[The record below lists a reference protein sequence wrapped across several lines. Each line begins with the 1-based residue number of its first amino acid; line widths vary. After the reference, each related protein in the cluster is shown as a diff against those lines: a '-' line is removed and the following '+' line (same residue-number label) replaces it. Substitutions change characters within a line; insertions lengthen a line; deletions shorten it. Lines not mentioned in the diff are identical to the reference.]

1 MRIAR
6 TLAAAA
12 LAAALTSG
20 LAPAA
25 LAAASSPAPASHSV
39 SSHHGKK
46 PAKDKAKLDLHARGS
61 VEAGD
66 AVALR
71 GRLTHSTGKGY
82 KPAAGLVVVVSL
94 QGSTGSSVVGEATTD
109 AKGRYTLTYT
119 TTADQVG
126 SRLRLKAAFAGD
138 AQVKAVT
145 SKAVT
150 VKVQAPDD
158 GSGDDDGDDDGG
170 EHGPGGDHQG

>member
-25 LAAASSPAPASHSV
+25 LAASSPAPASHSAA
-39 SSHHGKK
+39 SHHGKK
-46 PAKDKAKLDLHARGS
+46 PAKDKAKLDLHGSGS
-61 VEAGD
+61 VVAGD

-71 GRLTHSTGKGY
+71 GRLTHDKGKGY
-82 KPAAGLVVVVSL
+82 KSAAGQVVTVSL
-94 QGSTGSSVVGEATTD
+94 LGTTGSTVLGEATTD
-109 AKGRYTLTYT
+109 AKGRYTLSYT
-119 TTADQVG
+119 TTADQAG

-138 AQVKAVT
+138 ARVKAVA
-145 SKAVT
+145 SKTIT
-150 VKVQAPDD
+150 VKVEAPEDGTGDD
-158 GSGDDDGDDDGG
+158 GAGDDDAG
-170 EHGPGGDHQG
+170 EHGPGGDR

>member
-25 LAAASSPAPASHSV
+25 LAAAPSPAHASHSV

-46 PAKDKAKLDLHARGS
+46 PAKDKAKLDLHASGS
-61 VEAGD
+61 VVAGD

-71 GRLTHSTGKGY
+71 GRLTHSKGKGY
-82 KPAAGLVVVVSL
+82 KSAAGEVVVVSL
-94 QGSTGSSVVGEATTD
+94 QGPSGSSVVGEATTD

-138 AQVKAVT
+138 ATVKAVT

-150 VKVQAPDD
+150 VKVQAPETET
-158 GSGDDDGDDDGG
+158 GSGDDDGDDAG
-170 EHGPGGDHQG
+170 EHGPGGDH